1 MEQKHK
7 YKVDGCFLWSTGSW
21 DVLAVYPE
29 STNSEGS
36 YLDPVVAD
44 IIDRHNSAAR
54 KAGHSF
60 IAPTRNQLAGARKF
74 KSGLGV
80 PLRRTAPTGD
90 DDEGTFQP
98 IRQRD
103 RAAGSGSASHS
114 RLGTTIRSSSGSSL
128 LPKAQSSSDSSGH
141 SSMVKVAASKG
152 SSSVRS
158 SVSGSGE
165 DTSG

>member
-128 LPKAQSSSDSSGH
+128 LPKAQSSGD